1 MNHAQ
6 AVLARGKWRCPPYRA
21 RHRSCKPLCCYR
33 PCRCLSHFNLRS
45 EVLPR
50 RRRKVQPVNE
60 LLSKISSYNIFNY
73 LFPGAVFSVLAE
85 RFVLLQSPKDVVGQ
99 LLWYYFVGLVISRVG
114 SVVVEPILKRWS
126 FIVYSDYPSF
136 LRASVAD
143 AKLETMV
150 EVCNTYR
157 TLATAFALLLLSML
171 GDWIANKIGVPG
183 PWKERMVI
191 APLLV
196 LFLFSFRKQ
205 SGYVSK
211 RVNHHG
217 G

>member
-1 MNHAQ
+1 M
-6 AVLARGKWRCPPYRA
+6 
-21 RHRSCKPLCCYR
+21 
-33 PCRCLSHFNLRS
+33 
-45 EVLPR
+45 
-50 RRRKVQPVNE
+50 NE
-60 LLSKISSYNIFNY
+60 LVSKVSSYNIFNY

-85 RFVLLQSPKDVVGQ
+85 RFGLLQSPKDIVGQ

-126 FIVYSDYPSF
+126 FVVYSDYPSF

-143 AKLETMV
+143 PKLETMV

-157 TLATAFALLLLSML
+157 TLATAFAVLLLSMFS
-171 GDWIANKIGVPG
+171 DWGANRVGIHG
-183 PWKERMVI
+183 PWKERMALV
-191 APLLV
+191 PLLV

-205 SGYVSK
+205 SGYVLK
-211 RVNHHG
+211 RVIHHG

>member
-1 MNHAQ
+1 
-6 AVLARGKWRCPPYRA
+6 
-21 RHRSCKPLCCYR
+21 
-33 PCRCLSHFNLRS
+33 LR
-45 EVLPR
+45 
-50 RRRKVQPVNE
+50 
-60 LLSKISSYNIFNY
+60 
-73 LFPGAVFSVLAE
+73 
-85 RFVLLQSPKDVVGQ
+85 
-99 LLWYYFVGLVISRVG
+99 
-114 SVVVEPILKRWS
+114 RWS
-126 FIVYSDYPSF
+126 FVVYSDYPSF

-143 AKLETMV
+143 PKLETMV

>member
-1 MNHAQ
+1 M
-6 AVLARGKWRCPPYRA
+6 
-21 RHRSCKPLCCYR
+21 
-33 PCRCLSHFNLRS
+33 
-45 EVLPR
+45 
-50 RRRKVQPVNE
+50 QPVND

-85 RFVLLQSPKDVVGQ
+85 RYGLLQSPKDISSQ
-99 LLWYYFVGLVISRVG
+99 LLWYYFIGLVISRVG
-114 SVVVEPILKRWS
+114 SIIVEPILRRWS
-126 FIVYSDYPSF
+126 FVVYSDYPSF
-136 LRASVAD
+136 LRASAAD
-143 AKLETMV
+143 PKLEIMV

-171 GDWIANKIGVPG
+171 SDLCANKIGVPG
-183 PWKERMVI
+183 PWKERMVL

-205 SGYVSK
+205 SGYVSN
-211 RVNHHG
+211 RVNYHG

>member
-1 MNHAQ
+1 M
-6 AVLARGKWRCPPYRA
+6 
-21 RHRSCKPLCCYR
+21 
-33 PCRCLSHFNLRS
+33 
-45 EVLPR
+45 
-50 RRRKVQPVNE
+50 NE

-85 RFVLLQSPKDVVGQ
+85 RFGLLQSPKDVVGQ

-126 FIVYSDYPSF
+126 FVVYSDYPSF

-143 AKLETMV
+143 PKLETMV